1 MMEALF
7 SFLSLFLNLILLFFL
22 IILYQKGKR
31 LTKLTE
37 EWSGDQMLKGIREDL
52 LRLREEMGRSQ
63 RENREELSA
72 RLEAQLRTELELQK
86 NISTQLTQL
95 TRLNDEKM
103 ERIRV
108 AVEGQLTFLR
118 EENEKKLEEMR
129 RTVDEKLHSTLEKRL
144 GESFRLVSERL
155 EQVHKGLGEMQSI
168 AAGVGDLKKV
178 LTNVKTR
185 GTLGEIQLEAIL
197 EQILTPDQYMKN
209 ISTRKGSGERVEFAV
224 KLPGKNDDPE
234 HPLLLP
240 IDAKF
245 PIEDYQRLQEAQE
258 AGDFEKQEIAL
269 GQLEQ
274 RIRQE
279 AKKIQEKYISPP
291 DTTDFALL
299 FLPVEGLYAEV
310 LRRPGLWEELQRE
323 YHVVITGPTT
333 LTAFLNSLQMGFR
346 TLAIQK
352 RSAEVWQ
359 LLGAV
364 KAEFARFGG
373 ILEKTQKKLQEA
385 SKTIDDAARQ
395 SRSIERRLRDVEALP
410 AEEEAVMIE

>member
-1 MMEALF
+1 METLF
-7 SFLSLFLNLILLFFL
+7 SSLSLLLNLILLFFL
-22 IILYQKGKR
+22 MILYQKEKR
-31 LTKLTE
+31 LTKLAE
-37 EWSGDQMLKGIREDL
+37 EWSGDQMIKGVREDL
-52 LRLREEMGRSQ
+52 LRLREEMVRSQ
-63 RENREELSA
+63 RENREELSS

-86 NISTQLTQL
+86 NISAQLTQL

-103 ERIRV
+103 ERIRG
-108 AVEGQLTFLR
+108 AVEGQLTSLR

-129 RTVDEKLHSTLEKRL
+129 KTVDEKLHSTLEKRL

-269 GQLEQ
+269 SQLEQ

-364 KAEFARFGG
+364 KADFARFGG

>member
-1 MMEALF
+1 METLF
-7 SFLSLFLNLILLFFL
+7 SSLSLLLNLILLFFL
-22 IILYQKGKR
+22 TILYQKEKR
-31 LTKLTE
+31 LTKLAE
-37 EWSGDQMLKGIREDL
+37 EWSGDQMIKGVREDL
-52 LRLREEMGRSQ
+52 LRLREEMVRSQ
-63 RENREELSA
+63 RENREELSS

-86 NISTQLTQL
+86 NISAQLTQL

-103 ERIRV
+103 ERIRG
-108 AVEGQLTFLR
+108 AVEGQLTSLR

-129 RTVDEKLHSTLEKRL
+129 KTVDEKLHSTLEKRL

-269 GQLEQ
+269 SQLEQ

-310 LRRPGLWEELQRE
+310 LSRPGLWEELQRE

-364 KAEFARFGG
+364 KADFARFGG

>member
-1 MMEALF
+1 MEALF

-209 ISTRKGSGERVEFAV
+209 IATRKGSGERVEFAV
-224 KLPGKNDDPE
+224 KLPGKNEDPE

-269 GQLEQ
+269 SQLEQ

>member
-1 MMEALF
+1 METLF
-7 SFLSLFLNLILLFFL
+7 SSLSLLLNLILLFFL
-22 IILYQKGKR
+22 MILYQKEKR
-31 LTKLTE
+31 LTKLAE
-37 EWSGDQMLKGIREDL
+37 EWSGDQMIKGVREDL
-52 LRLREEMGRSQ
+52 LRLREEMVRSQ

-86 NISTQLTQL
+86 NISAQLTQL

-103 ERIRV
+103 ERIRG
-108 AVEGQLTFLR
+108 AVEGQLTSLR

-129 RTVDEKLHSTLEKRL
+129 KTVDEKLHSTLEKRL

-269 GQLEQ
+269 SQLEQ

-364 KAEFARFGG
+364 KADFARFGG